1 MSVVP
6 KAVWSSSVREE
17 ERHLMRRHRHQ
28 RDEVPEH
35 VRVLKILLN
44 ITVQILRNIT
54 VQIIRNTTVQ
64 ILRNVQFKYYAK

>member
-1 MSVVP
+1 MKMSVVP

-35 VRVLKILLN
+35 VRVL
-44 ITVQILRNIT
+44 
-54 VQIIRNTTVQ
+54 
-64 ILRNVQFKYYAK
+64 